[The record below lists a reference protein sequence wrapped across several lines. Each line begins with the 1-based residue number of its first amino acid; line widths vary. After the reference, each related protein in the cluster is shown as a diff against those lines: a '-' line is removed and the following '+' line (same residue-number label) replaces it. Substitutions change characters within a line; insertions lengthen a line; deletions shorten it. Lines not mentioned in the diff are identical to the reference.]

1 MKRSGKQV
9 HKRYNYLS
17 NLRIDRQLISHHI
30 CYMADEEMVMFILQ
44 YPPEIL
50 WVSGANAQTAA
61 ACGNMFSN

>member
-30 CYMADEEMVMFILQ
+30 CYMADEEMGDAYFT
-44 YPPEIL
+44 
-50 WVSGANAQTAA
+50 VSSTNHVGLR
-61 ACGNMFSN
+61 C